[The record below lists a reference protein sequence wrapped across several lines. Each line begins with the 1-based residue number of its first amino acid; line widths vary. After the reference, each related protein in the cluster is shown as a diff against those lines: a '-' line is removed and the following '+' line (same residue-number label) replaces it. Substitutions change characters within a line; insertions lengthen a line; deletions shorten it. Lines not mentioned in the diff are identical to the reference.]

1 MLLPE
6 SEQGRF
12 FDSVQGRIDG
22 VLQPENGQVLGEECE
37 TYTDGSAVQVKFK
50 SIAHAPC
57 PAAQLEK
64 DISFR
69 ELKMQAPPDWP
80 KTVVAS
86 ELSAVTIVAKRVS
99 NRQIKNATI
108 VTVCQDVR

>member
-6 SEQGRF
+6 SEQGHF
-12 FDSVQGRIDG
+12 FDSAQGRVDG

-37 TYTDGSAVQVKFK
+37 TYTDGSAGQVRFQ

-64 DISFR
+64 DVSFSV
-69 ELKMQAPPDWP
+69 LKMQVPPDLP
-80 KTVVAS
+80 KTGVAS
-86 ELSAVTIVAKRVS
+86 ELSAVTTVAKHLS
-99 NRQIKNATI
+99 NHQIKNATI
-108 VTVCQDVR
+108 VNVCQAVP